1 MSDDPTMAE
10 VTPTAPAIDVPV
22 RPDPSMLNRE
32 DIIAELQRRGKLPL
46 PGAIP
51 SLRDEQR
58 KLELKKLAGSLDRAD
73 IENELARRKAQAELQ
88 AQPTD
93 LEIKANKAGRERAAT
108 TALGVASTN
117 PEDRAK
123 ALNDERHRSIET
135 AFSQT
140 VGALPEQFEKPA
152 NITPAPFNKFFE
164 DKFAPQI
171 NAQQDPRFPLG
182 SKEDNQLRAQNYNR
196 LFSDPKVQ
204 DQYNKYVEDT
214 AAQTVPIK
222 RGDPEYY
229 VKLEEAVR
237 EKAAQEAY
245 NAAKIKA
252 VPGVLEAQAKAEAEA
267 PEKIATQEKKL
278 RDEIQNNKV
287 LENAK
292 LQLAA
297 VQQIRDLAS
306 KPKPTNQ
313 DDLGLIYSAVR
324 ALDPVSAVREGEIK
338 LLQSG
343 IPKFAQLAIWYNSI
357 VGRPNAVLDAQTRKN
372 ILGMADTQ
380 EKTALKNAAPELKR
394 YHQAASEN
402 GLSVGR
408 IFSTTEQQ
416 IIHGPPS
423 ANTATAAPQEKVSR
437 DEADSAPTVSSPS
450 QAPPTA
456 RFIRRASDGK
466 VFVNPNFKG

>member
-1 MSDDPTMAE
+1 MNDDPTMAE

-51 SLRDEQR
+51 SLREEQR

-73 IENELARRKAQAELQ
+73 VENELARRKAQAELQ

-93 LEIKANKAGRERAAT
+93 LETQANAAGRERVAGA
-108 TALGVASTN
+108 ALGIASTD
-117 PEDRAK
+117 PESRAK
-123 ALNDERHRSIET
+123 ALNDERNRSVET
-135 AFSQT
+135 AFAQT
-140 VGALPEQFEKPA
+140 VGTLPDQFEEPA
-152 NITPAPFNKFFE
+152 NIAPVPFDRFFE
-164 DKFAPQI
+164 DKMAPQI

-196 LFSDPKVQ
+196 LFSDPKIKSMY
-204 DQYNKYVEDT
+204 DKYVTDT
-214 AAQTVPIK
+214 SKQTVPIK
-222 RGDPEYY
+222 RGDPKYY
-229 VKLEEAVR
+229 AKLEEAVR
-237 EKAAQEAY
+237 EKSAQDAY

-297 VQQIRDLAS
+297 VRQIRDLAS
-306 KPKPTNQ
+306 KPNPTNQ
-313 DDLGLIYSAVR
+313 DDLGLIYAAVR

-343 IPKFAQLAIWYNSI
+343 IPKYAQLAIWYNSI
-357 VGRPNAVLDAQTRKN
+357 VGNPNGVLDTQTRKN

-380 EKTALKNAAPELKR
+380 EKTALTNAAPELKR
-394 YHQAASEN
+394 YHQAATES

-416 IIHGPPS
+416 IIHGPAKATPS
-423 ANTATAAPQEKVSR
+423 PSSNEKIPR
-437 DEADSAPTVSSPS
+437 DEADAAPTVIAPS
-450 QAPPTA
+450 QAPA
-456 RFIRRASDGK
+456 NAKWIKRASDGK
-466 VFVNPNFKG
+466 LFLNPKFKG